1 MTPPIYISF
10 LKKVRQKGLLFGSTF
25 LKGGTKKCQS
35 FGSTFLKGG

>member
-25 LKGGTKKCQS
+25 LKGGTKKMS
-35 FGSTFLKGG
+35 IALAPPF